1 MIMPKTSEWK
11 CTTLSPL
18 TVAGKQTFPSQNCI
32 DNSINTPQYLVLRTR
47 PMLRLGQQFEIRP
60 FTTLQGKIVH
70 GGNFMAAKKKA
81 KKKKK
86 H

>member
-1 MIMPKTSEWK
+1 
-11 CTTLSPL
+11 
-18 TVAGKQTFPSQNCI
+18 
-32 DNSINTPQYLVLRTR
+32 
-47 PMLRLGQQFEIRP
+47 MLRLGQQFEIRP